1 MTPQD
6 IKPLHLLKNGTPI
19 GDYTPLDGSSIDVPS
34 SVAYV
39 SEQTENLYGQ
49 IVQLLIA
56 DIMPVLMRSDTDPNV
71 QGVTRDHYYYP
82 TARTGVDSDY
92 SFIGYDGSRTEIA
105 TVHTDNS
112 VTYSVKPNGVHR
124 LMEVYQTESDPAP
137 YGFWIVDLEK
147 PNPDAPSGYDWAYA
161 HDLIE
166 GIRKGEVFVLYP
178 YQSFVTYMD
187 SPVLHM
193 TRIEDQSGVDSLGNH
208 FEAVRI
214 FFDTCTYRGSPASYA
229 MTSIYTPDMNDTS
242 THTGRMAVLDWRGVD
257 RPFMSFDLADASAVE
272 YESNKVQSL
281 DNDSSHYPSCTAVKS
296 YVAGAM
302 PAASTATPAM
312 DGVASAGSS
321 TSWARGDHV
330 HPTDS
335 SREAVA
341 NKSQTLDP
349 TSTTDYPSSA
359 AAANFVNSSVATNT
373 ANFLGS
379 FTLSNLGLTY
389 PATNVQ
395 IASALNNHVWPA
407 GVTPTNNDY
416 VYVEIQNPQTTGVD
430 DKVERFKFSSLLA
443 SWGYEYTLNNSS
455 FTAAEVAAIDS
466 GIDSSKV
473 ATYDAAVGT
482 LASHVAD
489 TSNPHN
495 VTKLQVGL
503 GNVDNTSDADK
514 PISTA
519 QQTALNAKQDTVST
533 DTDSSAFGDNTT
545 IATGFS
551 SNKLH
556 LNLASRLWTYIQNK
570 ISSVLGLTASS
581 YGGNAAT
588 ATNAEPRSFFIRG
601 YIITEPRRWAKVATS
616 NLPMSN
622 FFTHLLNCHI
632 SYIGYLNRASSVGHL
647 EVVYSAVGG
656 NAVYKLNL
664 YDDAGADISK
674 FDAKIVRTSTNVEVW
689 CKIENGDTG
698 CCVTC
703 INIHRFVMN
712 YADSGIFSKQLT
724 DEEFSAYCE
733 GNEVY
738 GLTKYLLSKTGTP
751 GAGSVS
757 TPVYVDSSG
766 NVQECTPS
774 QMSVGSATTAT
785 NYASDGGIA
794 NAINSKLDKTG
805 DASNTTSTL
814 TKNSGDTSDM
824 TSGGK
829 LSAIFTAISNAFAT
843 FYNHVSNTTNPH
855 NVTKSQ
861 VGLSSVV
868 NSGDSATPVE
878 GGTTKFTTG
887 GAYTELAKKVDKE
900 SGKGLSSNDFTNAYK
915 SDIDNNSAARHTH
928 SAGTGLK
935 SSLTSGVVTTSTNVE
950 RLSSSA
956 NISLPENSFSIVE
969 MTDVSTNLPQS
980 GYCHILTSQGF
991 DPTYTVQL
999 ALGMTYDGVFIR
1011 KKYAGVWDG
1020 WVRLMDMIEHGRR
1033 VVFWNDASCYAGGNA
1048 NRYFR
1053 LATISSEALQNNI
1066 NNVWRAIVST
1076 DSVIEVA
1083 YLRLKV
1089 RLNSAGSQPV
1099 GNLNVSPIGTWSG
1112 AVSFVLVLRGVVGNV
1127 AVDIWAHHEGG
1138 YRSTVISDMGGGSFN
1153 LTSPYKNN
1161 WTYTSY
1167 NNDGSSSIP
1176 TDADT
1181 QIINAVVD

>member
-1 MTPQD
+1 MNCYRMYNPVLYLADINGNPSVGGKLYFFEAGTSIPATTYKNSEGTEVNTNPVILNERGESVVFLRDGYLYKVVFKDQYDNVVWEQD
-6 IKPLHLLKNGTPI
+6 EVSAPEGGGGGSEDGVTRDDLKPLTLKKGNNVFGT
-19 GDYTPLDGSSIDVPS
+19 YNPLEQKTIDIPDSIR
-34 SVAYV
+34 YV
-39 SEQTENLYGQ
+39 SEQTPNLYR
-49 IVQLLIA
+49 VVADMLIA

-82 TARTGVDSDY
+82 AARTGVNSDY
-92 SFIGYDGSRTEIA
+92 EFIGYDGDRVEVA
-105 TVHTDNS
+105 TVHQDNS

-124 LMEVYQTESDPAP
+124 LAQKYVEVDGEDVMTLGDGDRCSGAEPNGETVTKSELLAWLDAGETLIFSF
-137 YGFWIVDLEK
+137 YGFGNYQKRWGIAENVILGGSGSNRYVSADFYVRTVDEYLFEHYHIYTTG
-147 PNPDAPSGYDWAYA
+147 DS
-161 HDLIE
+161 E
-166 GIRKGEVFVLYP
+166 FVTLQQ
-178 YQSFVTYMD
+178 YQSISNET
-187 SPVLHM
+187 
-193 TRIEDQSGVDSLGNH
+193 T
-208 FEAVRI
+208 A
-214 FFDTCTYRGSPASYA
+214 
-229 MTSIYTPDMNDTS
+229 
-242 THTGRMAVLDWRGVD
+242 
-257 RPFMSFDLADASAVE
+257 
-272 YESNKVQSL
+272 NKVQTL
-281 DNDSSHYPSCTAVKS
+281 DDSGSHYPSCPAVKS

-341 NKSQTLDP
+341 NKTQTLDP

-389 PATNVQ
+389 PATDVQ
-395 IASALNNHVWPA
+395 IASAFNSHTWPA

-430 DKVERFKFSSLLA
+430 DKVERFKYSSLLA

-455 FTAAEVAAIDS
+455 FTAAEMAALES

-473 ATYDAAVGT
+473 SAYDAAVGT

-503 GNVDNTSDADK
+503 G
-514 PISTA
+514 
-519 QQTALNAKQDTVST
+519 
-533 DTDSSAFGDNTT
+533 
-545 IATGFS
+545 
-551 SNKLH
+551 
-556 LNLASRLWTYIQNK
+556 
-570 ISSVLGLTASS
+570 
-581 YGGNAAT
+581 
-588 ATNAEPRSFFIRG
+588 
-601 YIITEPRRWAKVATS
+601 
-616 NLPMSN
+616 
-622 FFTHLLNCHI
+622 
-632 SYIGYLNRASSVGHL
+632 
-647 EVVYSAVGG
+647 
-656 NAVYKLNL
+656 
-664 YDDAGADISK
+664 
-674 FDAKIVRTSTNVEVW
+674 
-689 CKIENGDTG
+689 
-698 CCVTC
+698 
-703 INIHRFVMN
+703 
-712 YADSGIFSKQLT
+712 
-724 DEEFSAYCE
+724 
-733 GNEVY
+733 
-738 GLTKYLLSKTGTP
+738 
-751 GAGSVS
+751 
-757 TPVYVDSSG
+757 
-766 NVQECTPS
+766 
-774 QMSVGSATTAT
+774 
-785 NYASDGGIA
+785 
-794 NAINSKLDKTG
+794 
-805 DASNTTSTL
+805 
-814 TKNSGDTSDM
+814 
-824 TSGGK
+824 
-829 LSAIFTAISNAFAT
+829 
-843 FYNHVSNTTNPH
+843 
-855 NVTKSQ
+855 
-861 VGLSSVV
+861 SVV

-956 NISLPENSFSIVE
+956 NVSLPENSFSIVE
-969 MTDVSTNLPQS
+969 MTDAATNLPQS
-980 GYCHILTSQGF
+980 GYCHILTSQGY

-999 ALGMTYDGVFIR
+999 SLGMTYDGAFLR
-1011 KKYAGVWDG
+1011 KKYAGTWG
-1020 WVRLMDMIEHGRR
+1020 AWVRLMDMAEHGQR
-1033 VVFWNDASCYAGGNA
+1033 VVFWNDASSYAGGNS

-1053 LATISSEALQNNI
+1053 LATISSESLQYNI

-1089 RLNSAGSQPV
+1089 RLNAAGSQPV

-1112 AVSFVLVLRGVVGNV
+1112 AVSFTLVLRGVVGNV
-1127 AVDIWAHHEGG
+1127 AVDIWVHHEGG

-1153 LTSPYKNN
+1153 LTDKHKNN

>member
-1 MTPQD
+1 MSAHLSPSPLLRFFGQDGKPLSGGFLITYDYQTSSPRATWADAAMTSRNPVQIPLDANGSPSINGHSVNLYLEDGASYHYRWFSSDGSPVGNAGPVQNNGGTGGGGCGLTPQD

-82 TARTGVDSDY
+82 AARTGVNSDY
-92 SFIGYDGSRTEIA
+92 EFIGYDGDRVEVA
-105 TVHTDNS
+105 RVHQDNS

-147 PNPDAPSGYDWAYA
+147 PNPDTPSGYDWAYA

-257 RPFMSFDLADASAVE
+257 RPFMEFDLADASTVE

-281 DNDSSHYPSCTAVKS
+281 DNNSSHYPSCPAVIS

-341 NKSQTLDP
+341 NRTTTVRITGADDTHYP
-349 TSTTDYPSSA
+349 TEA
-359 AAANFVNSSVATNT
+359 AVRS
-373 ANFLGS
+373 
-379 FTLSNLGLTY
+379 
-389 PATNVQ
+389 
-395 IASALNNHVWPA
+395 
-407 GVTPTNNDY
+407 
-416 VYVEIQNPQTTGVD
+416 
-430 DKVERFKFSSLLA
+430 
-443 SWGYEYTLNNSS
+443 
-455 FTAAEVAAIDS
+455 AIDS
-466 GIDSSKV
+466 AVSSAYHAAGTKTVSQLTSTLLDPLYLGCVYNITDSGMTTADFVDGAGHPIVAGDNVGICDVGGGVYKFDLLSGFVDLS
-473 ATYDAAVGT
+473 TYVQK
-482 LASHVAD
+482 S
-489 TSNPHN
+489 
-495 VTKLQVGL
+495 
-503 GNVDNTSDADK
+503 
-514 PISTA
+514 STA
-519 QQTALNAKQDTVST
+519 GLLKNDGSVDTNDYLPKTGDGKDVTAT
-533 DTDSSAFGDNTT
+533 FM
-545 IATGFS
+545 
-551 SNKLH
+551 
-556 LNLASRLWTYIQNK
+556 
-570 ISSVLGLTASS
+570 TASS
-581 YGGNAAT
+581 RANISTGEKLSVILG
-588 ATNAEPRSFFIRG
+588 
-601 YIITEPRRWAKVATS
+601 KVAKWFADIKALAFKDSVSDGDISGTIQDD
-616 NLPMSN
+616 
-622 FFTHLLNCHI
+622 HI
-632 SYIGYLNRASSVGHL
+632 ASSASWSAKYDKPSTGIPASDMS
-647 EVVYSAVGG
+647 SAVQTSLG
-656 NAVYKLNL
+656 K
-664 YDDAGADISK
+664 ADTAIQ
-674 FDAKIVRTSTNVEVW
+674 DV
-689 CKIENGDTG
+689 
-698 CCVTC
+698 
-703 INIHRFVMN
+703 
-712 YADSGIFSKQLT
+712 SG
-724 DEEFSAYCE
+724 
-733 GNEVY
+733 
-738 GLTKYLLSKTGTP
+738 
-751 GAGSVS
+751 
-757 TPVYVDSSG
+757 
-766 NVQECTPS
+766 
-774 QMSVGSATTAT
+774 
-785 NYASDGGIA
+785 
-794 NAINSKLDKTG
+794 KLDKTG
-805 DASNTTSTL
+805 DASNATSSL

-843 FYNHVSNTTNPH
+843 FFSHVLNTSNPH

-868 NSGDSATPVE
+868 NTGDSATPVE
-878 GGTTKFTTG
+878 GGTTKLTTG

-956 NISLPENSFSIVE
+956 NVSLPENSFSIVE
-969 MTDVSTNLPQS
+969 MTDAATNLPQS
-980 GYCHILTSQGF
+980 GYCHILTSQGY

-999 ALGMTYDGVFIR
+999 SLGMTYDGAFLR
-1011 KKYAGVWDG
+1011 KKYAGTWG
-1020 WVRLMDMIEHGRR
+1020 AWVRLMDMAEHGQRA
-1033 VVFWNDASCYAGGNA
+1033 VFWNDASSYAGGNS

-1089 RLNSAGSQPV
+1089 RLNAAGNQPV

-1127 AVDIWAHHEGG
+1127 GVDIWVHHEGG